1 MTEREKLLE
10 EFYNLIMRL
19 NYENGLCEEDKK
31 RYEEIKKILL
41 AS

>member
-10 EFYNLIMRL
+10 EFYNLIMRI
-19 NYENGLCEEDKK
+19 NYENGLCEDDRK